1 MRIPSLRDAAG
12 AAALLPLAA
21 RLVREHGRPPAI
33 LYFGESPGD
42 DLLATAVLRQWRA
55 VRGSRPWYMTKH
67 RALFD
72 GNPDVAL
79 LLDYVPHLA
88 GALALLGV
96 RRHRLAYHAYD
107 RADDRSCAPD
117 HVHII
122 NLMCGAAGLPPIP
135 DPVPILTL
143 GDRPERTNGIAV
155 QSSTRSAAM
164 PIANKEWFVDRMQA
178 AVDELGGGRTIVQLG
193 AATDPPL
200 RNVRDLRGRTT
211 IREAAAVLAGS
222 RLFIGMVGFLM
233 HLARAV
239 GTPSVIVYGGREH
252 PSQSGYR
259 VNTNLFTEL
268 PCSPCWYWNRCAY
281 DRECMR
287 RITAAD
293 VIAAARSALG
303 DRSAQL

>member
-1 MRIPSLRDAAG
+1 MRVPALRDAAG
-12 AAALLPLAA
+12 AAALLPRAA
-21 RLVREHGRPPAI
+21 RLLRDHGRPPAV

-42 DLLATAVLRQWRA
+42 DLLATAVLRQWRT
-55 VRGSRPWYMTKH
+55 VHGTRPWYMTKH

-72 GNPDVAL
+72 RNPDVAL
-79 LLDYVPHLA
+79 LLDYAPRLA
-88 GALALLGV
+88 GALTLLGV
-96 RRHRLAYHAYD
+96 PRHRLAYHAYD
-107 RADDRSCAPD
+107 AATDRSRAPE
-117 HVHII
+117 HVHVI
-122 NLMCGAAGLPPIP
+122 NLMCAAAGLPPIP

-143 GDRPERTNGIAV
+143 DAQPERANCIAV
-155 QSSTRSAAM
+155 QSSMRSAAM

-178 AVDELGGGRTIVQLG
+178 VVDDLGRGSEIVQLG

-200 RNVRDLRGRTT
+200 ANVRDLRGRTT

-222 RLFIGMVGFLM
+222 HLFIGMVGFLM

-239 GTPSVIVYGGREH
+239 GTRSVIVYGGREH
-252 PSQSGYR
+252 PSQSGYG

-268 PCSPCWYWNRCAY
+268 PCSPCWYWNRCPY

-293 VIAAARSALG
+293 VIAAAREAG
-303 DRSAQL
+303 G